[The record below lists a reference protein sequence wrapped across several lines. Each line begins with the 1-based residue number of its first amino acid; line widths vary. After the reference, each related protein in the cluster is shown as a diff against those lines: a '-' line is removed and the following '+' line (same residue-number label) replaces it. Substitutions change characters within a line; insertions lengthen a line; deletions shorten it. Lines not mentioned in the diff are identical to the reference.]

1 MAARPYTNKRCER
14 VNVFQKP
21 TIDVTGEGRGLPA
34 GSSSFIL
41 QHLIPHT
48 HITSYIYIPPHGSSS
63 TTYEHF

>member
-48 HITSYIYIPPHGSSS
+48 HITS
-63 TTYEHF
+63 